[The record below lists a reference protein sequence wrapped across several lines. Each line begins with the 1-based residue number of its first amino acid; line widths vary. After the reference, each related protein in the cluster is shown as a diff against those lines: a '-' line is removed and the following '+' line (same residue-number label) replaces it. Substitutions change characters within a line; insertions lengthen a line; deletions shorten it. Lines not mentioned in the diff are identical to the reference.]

1 MGKISMIYVQLD
13 DPALTYQ
20 VIEDLKTA
28 GLSPDNYQ
36 MYSVEE
42 FASQFTPSAVPEFQV
57 FISIII
63 GLSIAF
69 GFLVVFLTMH
79 TAVLERTREI
89 GILKSLGATQAYILG
104 ILVREALALGLLG
117 SMVGILL
124 SFVTRWVIDT
134 LIPATMQASIVPG
147 WWPRAIAITL
157 IGALLGALYPAIK
170 ASRQDALESLSYD

>member
-1 MGKISMIYVQLD
+1 VQLD
-13 DPALTYQ
+13 DSALTFEIIDELKKVMGADSYQ
-20 VIEDLKTA
+20 II
-28 GLSPDNYQ
+28 
-36 MYSVEE
+36 SVEE
-42 FASQFTPSAVPEFQV
+42 FASQFTPAAVPEFAV
-57 FISIII
+57 FINIVI

-117 SMVGILL
+117 SLVGIVL
-124 SFVTRWVIDT
+124 SFVTRWLLDT
-134 LIPATMQASIVPG
+134 LIPTMPALIVPG
-147 WWPRAIAITL
+147 WWPRVIVITL
-157 IGALLGALYPAIK
+157 IGALIGALYPAIK

>member
-1 MGKISMIYVQLD
+1 
-13 DPALTYQ
+13 
-20 VIEDLKTA
+20 
-28 GLSPDNYQ
+28 
-36 MYSVEE
+36 
-42 FASQFTPSAVPEFQV
+42 
-57 FISIII
+57 
-63 GLSIAF
+63 
-69 GFLVVFLTMH
+69 LVVFLTMH

-117 SMVGILL
+117 SIMGILF

-147 WWPRAIAITL
+147 WWPRAVAITL
-157 IGALLGALYPAIK
+157 AGALLGALYPAIK